1 VAESFRL
8 VQANLEFLG
17 VDNHSR
23 TILVTSPSQG
33 NGKTTVAI
41 NLALSMAQS
50 EQRVVLVDADM
61 RRPAIHTALGIDQSP
76 GLSEMIR
83 SRKPI
88 DATLQTWNDN
98 ILEVLTV
105 GETLPNITQIAGS
118 KKIASI
124 LDELKE
130 TFEVVI
136 VDAPPLVISDAYN
149 LASKVDGVILVL
161 EPGQTSEEQ
170 AKSIKDQLDRA
181 GISLIGVVF
190 NKLST
195 AVAKSY
201 GDYQYLSM
209 YSPQQYSDYVSN
221 VPSSR
226 SGHHRSGEFMEF
238 IEHGKIPPSVQSAIT
253 AIRTQPRNMVS
264 RIKKKSRKNG
274 RNDETDKAEEKE

>member
-1 VAESFRL
+1 
-8 VQANLEFLG
+8 
-17 VDNHSR
+17 
-23 TILVTSPSQG
+23 
-33 NGKTTVAI
+33 
-41 NLALSMAQS
+41 MAQS

-61 RRPAIHTALGIDQSP
+61 RRPAVHTALGINQSP

-83 SRKPI
+83 SRKTVEPM
-88 DATLQTWNDN
+88 LQSWNDKM
-98 ILEVLTV
+98 IEVLTV
-105 GETLPNITQIAGS
+105 GETPPNTTQIAGS

-149 LASKVDGVILVL
+149 LASKVDGVILIL
-161 EPGQTSEEQ
+161 EPGQTTEEQ
-170 AKSIKDQLDRA
+170 AKGIKDQLDRA

-221 VPSSR
+221 TPASTPVNSR
-226 SGHHRSGEFMEF
+226 SRKFMAF
-238 IEHGKIPPSVQSAIT
+238 IEHGEIPSEVENAIV
-253 AIRTQPRNMVS
+253 AIRTQPRKIVT
-264 RIKKKSRKNG
+264 RLRRPKKS
-274 RNDETDKAEEKE
+274 EKPK